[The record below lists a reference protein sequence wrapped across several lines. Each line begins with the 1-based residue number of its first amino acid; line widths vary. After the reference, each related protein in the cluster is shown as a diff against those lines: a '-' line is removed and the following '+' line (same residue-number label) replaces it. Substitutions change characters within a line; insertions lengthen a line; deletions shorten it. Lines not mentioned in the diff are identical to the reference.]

1 MHNNR
6 NEHLRSEF
14 WDGSDRW
21 QVEFALKA
29 LKSRDQEVDDVTTV
43 ESSQWVSQWKRNM
56 INDIT
61 QIKWNQTLW
70 NLVNDIQ
77 KPPIFIIH
85 QSKRDLCLFADDLQA
100 QTMINRRVSC
110 RRSRI

>member
-1 MHNNR
+1 M
-6 NEHLRSEF
+6 
-14 WDGSDRW
+14 
-21 QVEFALKA
+21 
-29 LKSRDQEVDDVTTV
+29 
-43 ESSQWVSQWKRNM
+43 
-56 INDIT
+56 
-61 QIKWNQTLW
+61 KWNQTLS

-100 QTMINRRVSC
+100 QTMINCRVSC